1 MSLLPRVLE
10 PEVMDSPEEA
20 RDYNEMD
27 HSEVNRAF
35 VADLLAFADVED
47 TEDQGLGDVLDM
59 GTGTALIPIELCQ
72 QHQHCRVIGIDLAIH
87 MLELA
92 RYNIEA
98 AGLIERIELARVDA
112 KGMSY
117 DDGLFDVVMSNS
129 IIHHIPE
136 PLSCLEQMV
145 RVTRPGGVLFVRD
158 LMRPY
163 DDDTVQQLVHTYAGE
178 ENEHSRQMFDD
189 SLRAA
194 LSLEEIRQWVE
205 QLGFQP
211 ETVSATTDRHW
222 TWAARKPAR

>member
-47 TEDQGLGDVLDM
+47 TEDRGLGDVLDM